1 MRKPLLFLLMWVGVF
16 ANAQSIQQGLQFM
29 DMEQYSSAKEV
40 FEKLVSSKPNGEH
53 YYYLGY
59 VYARNNNPDAQ
70 QAKESFEK
78 GLAADKKYPLNEIGL
93 AEVMLM
99 QGNLAGAK
107 TKIEEVVK
115 QTKSKNHDVLLR
127 AGEALITHKTKDAN
141 EAVRLLEMAVK
152 LEKNATAATFIALGD
167 AYSATEKP
175 ENGAKAITNYDFA
188 INKSG
193 DKSGKARTKRTEFML
208 KGKNP
213 DYLYVLQQYKDILKS
228 DASYTP
234 TYRRIAELYQ
244 KGRNL
249 DSAIRYNKLYME
261 KSERSDE
268 VKYRNAIFLYRV
280 QKYGEAL
287 SELKSLE
294 GKVKYPEFNRW
305 IAYAYQKNG
314 NSQQAKAY
322 MDKFLASGKELIPDD
337 YEILA
342 DIAFANQN
350 KAEGVSNLRKAA
362 DLETDKN
369 ESLAYLKRVVEV
381 FEKDTN
387 YVEAAKTY
395 DEIIAKTDVNDKK
408 TLLNNYVYAAYYWRL
423 SKKDFEK
430 ADSYYAKVL
439 EIDASQVTMHSYRGE
454 NRLSQNKNDAT
465 EKALAKPHF
474 ETYLAETDK
483 LIAAAA
489 DKDKEMEK
497 YRNRRA
503 SAASYLSSYYYGQK
517 DLKKM
522 HEYAQLVLDTKPTG
536 ANAEGQIQRAKDML
550 GLKTFPTAT
559 PQKTNTKPAPK
570 PKGK

>member
-1 MRKPLLFLLMWVGVF
+1 MRKPFLFLLMWVGVF

-29 DMEQYSSAKEV
+29 DMEQYSSAQKV
-40 FEKLVSSKPNGEH
+40 FEQLVANKATGEH
-53 YYYLGY
+53 HYYLGY
-59 VYARNNNPDAQ
+59 FYARNNNPDVQ
-70 QAKESFEK
+70 QAKASFEK
-78 GLAADKKYPLNEIGL
+78 GLAIDKKNLINEIGL

-99 QGNLAGAK
+99 QGDLAGAK
-107 TKIEEVVK
+107 TKIDEVVK
-115 QTKSKNHDVLLR
+115 KTKSKNHDVLLR
-127 AGEALITHKTKDAN
+127 AGEALIAHKTKDAN
-141 EAVRLLEMAVK
+141 EAVRLLEMATK
-152 LEKNATAATFIALGD
+152 LEKNATATTFIALGD
-167 AYSATEKP
+167 AYVATEKP

-193 DKSGKARTKRTEFML
+193 DKSGKARTKRTEFL
-208 KGKNP
+208 LRGKNP

-249 DSAIRYNKLYME
+249 DSAIRYNDLYMA

-268 VKYRNAIFLYRV
+268 VKYRNAVFLYKV
-280 QKYGEAL
+280 QKYDRAL
-287 SELKSLE
+287 KDLQELE

-305 IAYAYQKNG
+305 IGYAYQKN
-314 NSQQAKAY
+314 NNPQQAKLY

-337 YEILA
+337 YETLSE
-342 DIAFANQN
+342 IAFANQN
-350 KAEGVSNLRKAA
+350 KSEGIANLRKASEI
-362 DLETDKN
+362 ETDKS
-369 ESLAYLKRVVEV
+369 ESIVYLKKVVEV

-395 DEIIAKTDVNDKK
+395 DDIVAKTDINDKK
-408 TLLNNYVYAAYYWRL
+408 SLLNNCVYAAYYWRL

-483 LIAAAA
+483 LIAAAT
-489 DKDKEMEK
+489 DKNKEMDK
-497 YRNRRA
+497 YKNRRA
-503 SAASYLSSYYYGQK
+503 AAASYLSSYYYGQK

-536 ANAEGQIQRAKDML
+536 GNAEGQMQRAKDML
-550 GLKTFPTAT
+550 ALKVFPKAT
-559 PQKTNTKPAPK
+559 PQKANTKSTPK

>member
-1 MRKPLLFLLMWVGVF
+1 MWVGLF

-40 FEKLVSSKPNGEH
+40 FEKLLSSKPSGEH

-59 VYARNNNPDAQ
+59 FHARNNNPDAQ
-70 QAKESFEK
+70 EAQNYFEK
-78 GLAADKKYPLNEIGL
+78 GLAADKKFPLNQIGL
-93 AEVMLM
+93 AEVMIMKGDLT
-99 QGNLAGAK
+99 GAK
-107 TKIEEVVK
+107 AKIEEVVK
-115 QTKSKNHDVLLR
+115 KTKSKNHDVLLR
-127 AGEALITHKTKDAN
+127 AGEALIAHKNKDAN
-141 EAVRLLEMAVK
+141 EAIRLLEMAVK
-152 LEKNATAATFIALGD
+152 LEKNATAATYIALGD

-175 ENGAKAITNYDFA
+175 ENGANAIKNYDFA
-188 INKSG
+188 ISKSG

-268 VKYRNAIFLYRV
+268 VKYRNAVFLYKV
-280 QKYGEAL
+280 QKYEEAL

-305 IAYAYQKNG
+305 IGYAYQKNG
-314 NSQQAKAY
+314 DPQQAKAY
-322 MDKFLASGKELIPDD
+322 MDKFLASGKDLVAED
-337 YEILA
+337 YAILA
-342 DIAFANQN
+342 EIAFANQN
-350 KAEGVSNLRKAA
+350 KEEAIKNLRKAS
-362 DLETDKN
+362 DIETDKE
-369 ESLAYLKRVVEV
+369 ESISYLKKVVEV

-387 YVEAAKTY
+387 YVEAAQTY
-395 DEIIAKTDVNDKK
+395 DDIVAKTDVNNKK
-408 TLLNNYVYAAYYWRL
+408 NLITNYVYAAYYWRL
-423 SKKDFEK
+423 SKKDYDK
-430 ADSYYAKVL
+430 ADSYYLKAL
-439 EIDASQVTMHSYRGE
+439 EADPSQVVIHAYRAE
-454 NRLSQNKNDAT
+454 SRISQNKNDAT
-465 EKALAKPHF
+465 DKALAKPHY
-474 ETYLAETDK
+474 ETFLAETDK
-483 LIAAAA
+483 LIAAAS
-489 DKDKEMEK
+489 DKEKEMEK

-522 HEYAQLVLDTKPTG
+522 HQYAQLVLDTKPTG
-536 ANAEGQIQRAKDML
+536 ANAAGQIQRAEEML
-550 GLKTFPTAT
+550 KLKAFPSSNTA
-559 PQKTNTKPAPK
+559 PKKNTAK